1 VSETTILTHLKLFVW
16 LAMVPRRNSRRKLTE
31 HFTLVSSCLGIIVS
45 SAFLTI
51 IFRNESMSNSISA
64 SMETT
69 NENLYEILGVN
80 QNASTE
86 EITKAYRK
94 LSLKWHPD
102 KNPRSR
108 WRECNDKFKIFGKAY
123 HILSNPEKRVAY
135 DGRGRRQQEQQQSS
149 RDSLY
154 QRYFF
159 HLTDSEDDDGEDEMM
174 GTMGN
179 SGHFDPFT
187 LFRSTFGQGF
197 TSRGVAV
204 VYRNGRI
211 HFLPRSEVMRP
222 SSHHPHGSSA
232 GPGTTTTT
240 AGMQH
245 DVEDEYSSD
254 DDQYNNNY
262 DPAASSSFMLE
273 DTTAQADFEQK
284 VSQLVE
290 MFPNMDRDL
299 IRDIVG
305 NCKSDVQKS
314 CEVLL
319 EMMQE
324 GGGIAPGSA
333 ELKQAVRAPSPTR
346 SDPGPP
352 DAPTPA
358 DDNMMWEKLE
368 QLKNIFPDFEEDVLY
383 EILLWNRCEIKRAVD
398 ACIAMQEAKQEPSKI
413 NRNV

>member
-1 VSETTILTHLKLFVW
+1 
-16 LAMVPRRNSRRKLTE
+16 MVPRRNSRRKLTE

-232 GPGTTTTT
+232 GP
-240 AGMQH
+240 
-245 DVEDEYSSD
+245 
-254 DDQYNNNY
+254 
-262 DPAASSSFMLE
+262 ASSSFMLE